1 MINLFLRL
9 ENIGCML
16 LKRGDSLYKLSKTY
30 EVSID
35 NIKKWNNIS
44 GSKIII
50 GQKIKLILKNE

>member
-1 MINLFLRL
+1 MHVV
-9 ENIGCML
+9 
-16 LKRGDSLYKLSKTY
+16 KKGDSLYKLSKTY